1 MKKLI
6 LWAVGTVLL
15 LGFGWGAYA
24 AYRAQ
29 GKLVTL
35 NVRNADVRAVVR
47 SVEWQTWETII
58 VHRSVSGRVTL
69 NVSRMPLERVLAIM
83 SEQLSGRWQAV
94 YPLYSSRESR
104 LALEKVVLG
113 EAKAGDTGWSAY
125 ETRPFRGD
133 GGVFGAN
140 LRAENTLVT
149 IKVPGKDVSVAALGL
164 DRFAQAQV
172 VPEDGTKGTVYLQV
186 AQVTMPE
193 AVSKLAR
200 QVKRNWTRLYTL
212 QPGFRYDTVRRDAP
226 STTAV
231 TGSGQP
237 PAPLVE
243 PVERTE
249 KDFEAQLE
257 TMTPEEQ
264 KQALEARRRWQELR
278 NLSPEERRKRFQEM
292 MSNPQVQQQM
302 QARMLQRLR
311 DSTPEERA
319 ERYQRLAAR
328 RAAGAAGVAR

>member
-6 LWAVGTVLL
+6 LWAVGTMLL

-29 GKLVTL
+29 GKRVTL

-47 SVEWQTWETII
+47 SIEWQTWETII
-58 VHRSVSGRVTL
+58 VNRGVSGRVTL

-149 IKVPGKDVSVAALGL
+149 IKVPGKDVGVAALGL

-172 VPEDGTKGTVYLQV
+172 VPEDGTKGIVYLQV
-186 AQVTMPE
+186 AQVTMPQV
-193 AVSKLAR
+193 VSKLAR
-200 QVKRNWTRLYTL
+200 QVNRNWTRFYTL
-212 QPGFRYDTVRRDAP
+212 QPGFRYDTARRDSP
-226 STTAV
+226 STTAE
-231 TGSGQP
+231 P
-237 PAPLVE
+237 PGPPVE
-243 PVERTE
+243 AVERTE
-249 KDFEAQLE
+249 KDFAAQLE

-264 KQALEARRRWQELR
+264 KHALEARQRWQELR
-278 NLSPEERRKRFQEM
+278 SLPPEERRKRFQEM
-292 MSNPQVQQQM
+292 ASNPQVQQQM

-319 ERYQRLAAR
+319 ERYQRMAAR
-328 RAAGAAGVAR
+328 RAAGAGGVAR

>member
-6 LWAVGTVLL
+6 LWAAGIGLL
-15 LGFGWGAYA
+15 LGCGWVANA
-24 AYRAQ
+24 AYRAHS
-29 GKLVTL
+29 KLVTL
-35 NVRNADVRAVVR
+35 NVRNADVRVVVR
-47 SVEWQTWETII
+47 SVEWQTWERII
-58 VHRSVSGRVTL
+58 VNRDVSGRVTL

-83 SEQLSGRWQAV
+83 SEQLSARWQAV
-94 YPLYSSRESR
+94 YPLYSSRKSK

-113 EAKAGDTGWSAY
+113 EAKPGDYGWSAY

-133 GGVFGAN
+133 GGAFGAN

-172 VPEDGTKGTVYLQV
+172 VPEDGTKGIVYLQV
-186 AQVTMPE
+186 AQVTMPQV
-193 AVSKLAR
+193 VSKLAR
-200 QVKRNWTRLYTL
+200 QVDRNWTRFYTL
-212 QPGFRYDTVRRDAP
+212 QPGLRYDTARRDPP

-237 PAPLVE
+237 SG
-243 PVERTE
+243 ERTE

-264 KQALEARRRWQELR
+264 KQALEARQRWQELR
-278 NLSPEERRKRFQEM
+278 RLSPEERRKRFQEM
-292 MSNPQVQQQM
+292 ASDPQVQQQM

>member
-6 LWAVGTVLL
+6 LWVGGIVVLL
-15 LGFGWGAYA
+15 GAGWGACA

-29 GKLVTL
+29 GKMVTL

-47 SVEWQTWETII
+47 SIEWQTWETII
-58 VHRSVSGRVTL
+58 VHRDVSGRVTL

-94 YPLYSSRESR
+94 YPLYSSRKSR
-104 LALEKVVLG
+104 FALEKVVLG
-113 EAKAGDTGWSAY
+113 EAKPGNSGWSAY

-133 GGVFGAN
+133 GGMFGAN

-149 IKVPGKDVSVAALGL
+149 IKIPGKDVSIAALGL

-186 AQVTMPE
+186 AQATMSQ

-200 QVKRNWTRLYTL
+200 QVDRSWTRLYTL
-212 QPGFRYDTVRRDAP
+212 QPGFRYESARRDAP
-226 STTAV
+226 ATS
-231 TGSGQP
+231 SGQSP
-237 PAPLVE
+237 SAPAEV
-243 PVERTE
+243 VERTE
-249 KDFEAQLE
+249 KEFAAQLE

-264 KQALEARRRWQELR
+264 KQAQETRQRWQELR
-278 NLSPEERRKRFQEM
+278 NLSPEERRKRFEEM
-292 MSNPQVQQQM
+292 ASNPQIQQHM
-302 QARMLQRLR
+302 QARMLQRLK

-319 ERYQRLAAR
+319 ERYQRMAAR
-328 RAAGAAGVAR
+328 RAARAAGGAR